1 MNDLSYQIAG
11 VATLIGRVI
20 NINEWAELAKIPDR
34 QTGRQMEGSKIK
46 RILGIESKSWDP
58 QLFQQKETV
67 VSVAKAALDSA
78 HLKPAEIDAA
88 LIVTCSPYQIML
100 DQDAFQL
107 FRTLGIEDHVVP
119 IQLSAGCGGLARAL
133 AVAARMKAKNVLIVT
148 YSLASC
154 VTGDNQSGVNYAY
167 QNNSTHPVGH
177 KLWASPGLFSDAAAA
192 VVITRN
198 ENSNGFVF
206 YSRDSLSFGDE
217 PGFEDPLIHYLG
229 GGALYPP
236 GTPQAAALSAYGMN
250 GKEVKR
256 YYSKG
261 MMLNHR
267 TLLDVR
273 PNYVEEVKRIYTHQA
288 SPALIEDY
296 AETARLPKEKVPTNA
311 HKYGNLVSPCTL
323 KMLHDDLLD
332 KIVTETDEIC
342 ISVVG
347 AGPERGAFIIP
358 VNVKET
364 LEVCLSK
371 GLEISA

>member
-1 MNDLSYQIAG
+1 MNDLSYQISG

-20 NINEWAELAKIPDR
+20 NINEWAKLAKIPDR
-34 QTGRQMEGSKIK
+34 QTGKLMEGAKVK

-58 QLFQQKETV
+58 QLFQRKETV
-67 VSVAKAALDSA
+67 VSVAQTALDSA
-78 HLKPAEIDAA
+78 HLKPEEIDAA

-107 FRTLGIEDHVVP
+107 FRTLGLPDSVVP

-133 AVAARMKAKNVLIVT
+133 AVAARLQAKNVLIVT

-154 VTGDNQSGVNYAY
+154 VTGDNRAGVNYAY

-192 VVITRN
+192 VVLTRD
-198 ENSNGFVF
+198 ETSDGLVF
-206 YSRDSLSFGDE
+206 YSRDSLRFGDE

-229 GGALYPP
+229 GGALFPP
-236 GTPQAAALSAYGMN
+236 GTPEAAALSAYGMN

-261 MMLNHR
+261 MMLNHT
-267 TLLDVR
+267 TLLNVR
-273 PNYVEEVKRIYTHQA
+273 PNYVEEVRRIYTHQA

-296 AETARLPKEKVPTNA
+296 AEKARLPREKVPTNA

-332 KIVTETDEIC
+332 ETVGERDEIC
-342 ISVVG
+342 VSVVG
-347 AGPERGAFIIP
+347 AGPERGAFIVP
-358 VNVKET
+358 VNVRET
-364 LEVCLSK
+364 LEVCLPE